1 MKYSMHIRWSDED
14 QVFVVHLPE
23 FDCYTHGET
32 YLEAVQMGQEAL
44 DLLIEDMSENHQ
56 ALPVPN
62 RFQSDEIY
70 RGNL

>member
-32 YLEAVQMGQEAL
+32 YLKAVQMGEEVLAM
-44 DLLIEDMSENHQ
+44 LIEGMEAEHQ
-56 ALPVPN
+56 PLPTPQ
-62 RFQSDEIY
+62 RFEF
-70 RGNL
+70 GAA